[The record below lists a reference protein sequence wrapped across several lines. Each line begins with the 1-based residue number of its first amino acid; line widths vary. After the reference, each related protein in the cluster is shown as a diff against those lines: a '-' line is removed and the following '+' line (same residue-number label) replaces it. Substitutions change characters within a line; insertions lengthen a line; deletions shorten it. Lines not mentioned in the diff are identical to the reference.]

1 MSLIATLGS
10 KPLVVTAEGSSGWAT
25 LTGTSTPWAR
35 IVGTVVKTVTG
46 KYRIEMLKDGA
57 VPTVYGT
64 GFTNL
69 HVTSSDTVVDAG
81 ELMIYVGSNHA
92 PCQMVI
98 TPVV

>member
-1 MSLIATLGS
+1 MSLIATLDR

-25 LTGTSTPWAR
+25 LTGIDTPWAR
-35 IVGTVVKTVTG
+35 ISGTFVRTVPG

-57 VPTVYGT
+57 LPTVYSNGL
-64 GFTNL
+64 TNQN
-69 HVTSSDTVVDAG
+69 VTSSDTVVDAG
-81 ELMIYVGSNHA
+81 ELMIYVWSNQA

>member
-1 MSLIATLGS
+1 MSLIAALDS

-25 LTGTSTPWAR
+25 LTGIGTPWAR
-35 IVGTVVKTVTG
+35 INGATVKTVRG

-57 VPTVYGT
+57 APTVYGN
-64 GFTNL
+64 GFANQN
-69 HVTSSDTVVDAG
+69 VTASDTVVDAG
-81 ELMIYVGSNHA
+81 ELTIYVSSNHA